1 MRGELKRDLSFSE
14 LVELFFCFFLRRL
27 DGSLFCKSFF
37 FCGHL
42 GSQLR
47 EHEGCKR
54 EVERAK
60 RRHAWPSLDVFEC
73 LNEFG

>member
-1 MRGELKRDLSFSE
+1 MRGELKRDLSFLSW
-14 LVELFFCFFLRRL
+14 LRCFFFLRRL

>member
-1 MRGELKRDLSFSE
+1 MSWLKR
-14 LVELFFCFFLRRL
+14 FFKKRWKRRCFATH
-27 DGSLFCKSFF
+27 FF
-37 FCGHL
+37 FGGHL

-60 RRHAWPSLDVFEC
+60 RRHAWPSLNVFEC